1 METVGSFEAKTHF
14 SRRLDRV
21 ARGEN
26 DRHHYGGI
34 PEQLPTLPLAWLRS
48 LVHAATG
55 GSWHA
60 AGRPWASKKAPAAA
74 VQTEYDSGASGP
86 SAVVMATAKVR
97 SRTPLASA
105 ARRTRTPARSAT
117 PSEVSATVAA
127 QPATATSV
135 VGRKG
140 RSVAV

>member
-1 METVGSFEAKTHF
+1 METVGSFEAKTF
-14 SRRLDRV
+14 LPATRPGCPGRRDRQHLRSHPRT
-21 ARGEN
+21 AS
-26 DRHHYGGI
+26 
-34 PEQLPTLPLAWLRS
+34 TLPLAWLRS

-60 AGRPWASKKAPAAA
+60 AGRSWASKKAPAAA
-74 VQTEYDSGASGP
+74 VQTGYDGGASGP

-117 PSEVSATVAA
+117 PSTNSATVAA

-135 VGRKG
+135 VDRYGRI
-140 RSVAV
+140 VAV

>member
-1 METVGSFEAKTHF
+1 MTTRHD
-14 SRRLDRV
+14 SRRR
-21 ARGEN
+21 RG
-26 DRHHYGGI
+26 DKCFGL
-34 PEQLPTLPLAWLRS
+34 LPTLPLAWLRS
-48 LVHAATG
+48 LVHASTG
-55 GSWHA
+55 DSWHA
-60 AGRPWASKKAPAAA
+60 AGRSWASKKAPAAA

-86 SAVVMATAKVR
+86 SAVVMAMAKVR

-117 PSEVSATVAA
+117 PSTVSATVDV

-140 RSVAV
+140 RIVAV